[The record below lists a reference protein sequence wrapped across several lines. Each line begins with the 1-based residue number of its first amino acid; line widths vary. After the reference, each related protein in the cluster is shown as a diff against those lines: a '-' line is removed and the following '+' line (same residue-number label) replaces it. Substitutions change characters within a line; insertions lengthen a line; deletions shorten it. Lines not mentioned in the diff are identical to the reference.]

1 HWADVVSRDLGPID
15 VGAPGMGAAGGAGVA
30 LVAAFGAELVPG
42 ARMVAEAIG
51 LPDALAGADL
61 VVTGEGSFDSQSL
74 GGKVVGTVAA
84 LARAAGA
91 PVWVVAGRAVLDG
104 IDLPGAGI
112 ARVAALDDGRPLSEL
127 MAQALSLIERTAAG
141 LANAGR
147 PAGGSQRVSN
157 PLV

>member
-1 HWADVVSRDLGPID
+1 
-15 VGAPGMGAAGGAGVA
+15 MGAAGGAGVA